1 MRVLEETG
9 ALFMIV
15 AIAFWWGWGKTHI
28 WDPCGQNEFG
38 RHICPQLP
46 VMLGYNTLVW

>member
-1 MRVLEETG
+1 MRVLEETD

-15 AIAFWWGWGKTHI
+15 AGVLVGLGQNTYLGT
-28 WDPCGQNEFG
+28 CRQNEFG
-38 RHICPQLP
+38 RHSCSQLP

>member
-15 AIAFWWGWGKTHI
+15 ASIMVGM
-28 WDPCGQNEFG
+28 GQNTYLGPG
-38 RHICPQLP
+38 RAK
-46 VMLGYNTLVW
+46 

>member
-9 ALFMIV
+9 ALFLLFACV
-15 AIAFWWGWGKTHI
+15 LVGWGKTHI